1 MVLKI
6 TFTQIIILYF
16 RELNM
21 IIQNFEDLATS
32 DKKKECLEI
41 LEAGLQAADPK
52 NIISKIVT
60 PKEIKINS
68 KIFNIENYS
77 NIYTVAF
84 GKAADSMTR
93 ALNTIIPIKSGI
105 IVIPKGTKAKIKG
118 KKFQI
123 FNPRHPKPDQTSV
136 KAAKEVMKYVQN
148 KKSGELIIF
157 LVSGGG
163 SSLLAMPDD
172 ITLDDKIHVT
182 NLLIKSGVTIQE
194 VNCVRKHLSKIK
206 GGKLVEDMKCDGISL
221 VMSDVEGDDLSS
233 IASGTTYMDDTTYAD
248 ALEVLKK
255 YKLRWRMPSEVL
267 KVLENGLE
275 NEKPLKKSKIPN
287 HIIANN
293 DDCLKNMQKTA
304 EKKGYKVIKIKLFG
318 DIKEA
323 VTTILENISESQKTC
338 LIFGGET
345 TVKVLGK
352 GMGGR
357 NQELVLRI
365 LKNTQKFKKITIA
378 SMGTDGIDGNSVFA
392 GAITENVRIDL
403 STMKEFLKNNDSG
416 RFFQKQKGNIVTNF
430 THTNLMDI
438 GVVLR

>member
-1 MVLKI
+1 
-6 TFTQIIILYF
+6 
-16 RELNM
+16 M

-52 NIISKIVT
+52 NIISKFVT
-60 PKEIKINS
+60 PKEIKIDS

-77 NIYTVAF
+77 SIYTVAF

-93 ALNTIIPIKSGI
+93 ALNAIIPIKSGI
-105 IVIPKGTKAKIKG
+105 IVIPKGVKAKIKG

-182 NLLIKSGVTIQE
+182 NLLLKSGVTIQE
-194 VNCVRKHLSKIK
+194 VNCVRKHRAKIK
-206 GGKLVEDMKCDGISL
+206 GGKLVENMKCDGISL

-233 IASGTTYMDDTTYAD
+233 IASGTTYMDDTTYAN
-248 ALEVLKK
+248 ALEILKK

-267 KVLENGLE
+267 QVLENGLE
-275 NEKPLKKSKIPN
+275 NEKPLKKSKIQN

-293 DDCLKNMQKTA
+293 NDCLKNMQKAA
-304 EKKGYKVIKIKLFG
+304 EKKGYKVIKIQLFG

-323 VTTILENISESQKTC
+323 VTKILENISESQKTC

-357 NQELVLRI
+357 NQEIVLRI

>member
-1 MVLKI
+1 
-6 TFTQIIILYF
+6 
-16 RELNM
+16 M
-21 IIQNFEDLATS
+21 IIQNFEDLAIT
-32 DKKKECLEI
+32 DKKKDCLEI
-41 LEAGLQAADPK
+41 LESGLQAADPK
-52 NIISKIVT
+52 NIISKFVT
-60 PKEIKINS
+60 PKEIKKGN
-68 KIFNIENYS
+68 KVLNIENYS
-77 NIYTVAF
+77 NIYSVAF

-93 ALNTIIPIKSGI
+93 ALNAIIPIKSGI

-136 KAAKEVMKYVQN
+136 KAAKEVMKFVEN

-157 LVSGGG
+157 LVSGGS
-163 SSLLAMPDD
+163 SSLLAMPDN

-182 NLLIKSGVTIQE
+182 NLLLKSGVTIQE

-206 GGKLVEDMKCDGISL
+206 GGKLVEGMKCDGISL

-233 IASGTTYMDDTTYAD
+233 IASGTTYMDDTTYAN
-248 ALEVLKK
+248 ALEILKK
-255 YKLRWRMPSEVL
+255 YKLRWKMPTEVL
-267 KVLENGLE
+267 RVLEKGAE
-275 NEKPLKKSKIPN
+275 NEKPLKKSKIQN
-287 HIIANN
+287 HVIAKN
-293 DDCLKNMQKTA
+293 DDCLKNMQKVA
-304 EKKGYKVIKIKLFG
+304 EKKGYKVIKIQVFG
-318 DIKEA
+318 DIKKA

-357 NQELVLRI
+357 NQEIVLRI

-403 STMKEFLKNNDSG
+403 NIMKEFLKNNDSG
-416 RFFQKQKGNIVTNF
+416 RFFQKQKGNIVTNY